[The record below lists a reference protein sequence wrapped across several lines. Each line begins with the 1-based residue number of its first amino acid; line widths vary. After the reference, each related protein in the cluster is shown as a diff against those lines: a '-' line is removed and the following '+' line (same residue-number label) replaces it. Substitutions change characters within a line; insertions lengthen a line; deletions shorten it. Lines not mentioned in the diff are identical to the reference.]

1 MRIPRCIVLIAALS
15 ASFAALGEPN
25 QRTGNFWRSM
35 DQLQQQIYLA
45 GIMDGTELGRDLI
58 SMGCYGKQLY
68 DNPEGVLCSVDAQ
81 GKFVVGYDN
90 YLQNVSSEQ
99 IRDGLDA
106 LFEDFRNRKIRVDD
120 GVFIVLRQIAGDPE
134 TDTLINNIRIR
145 AATPN

>member
-45 GIMDGTELGRDLI
+45 GVMDGAELGRDLI

-81 GKFVVGYDN
+81 GKFVVGYDK
-90 YLQNVSSEQ
+90 YLQNVSNEQ
-99 IRDGLDA
+99 IHDGLNV
-106 LFEDFRNRKIRVDD
+106 LFEDYRNRKIRVDD